1 MLLWF
6 HHKKTIWFWRLLFR
20 LYFHLNEY
28 RVRWYNPRYIFIH
41 KTSSRKEMQICS
53 FFRCSRNY
61 FQIFNHLENL
71 LYAMGC
77 PRNRDTNHSHEYKKK
92 TDPIAKKD
100 QFFYFFF
107 IALRAYTD
115 RPLVEAF
122 IIVLTLLQNGFAMDW
137 KTFSH
142 DFQFKAFGCSQAL
155 LRCGDRL
162 TMQWLNA
169 FCHVFT
175 LTNESAP
182 VKKSEQKSPV
192 WYRNRCET
200 KKKPFLLDN

>member
-1 MLLWF
+1 MP
-6 HHKKTIWFWRLLFR
+6 H
-20 LYFHLNEY
+20 
-28 RVRWYNPRYIFIH
+28 V
-41 KTSSRKEMQICS
+41 
-53 FFRCSRNY
+53 
-61 FQIFNHLENL
+61 
-71 LYAMGC
+71 
-77 PRNRDTNHSHEYKKK
+77 KK

-200 KKKPFLLDN
+200 KKKRFYWIIKTLSHCCGNGDLKITLANFPSLLFFVQHRCLFFCLRQFSKCAFQSHETVASFPT